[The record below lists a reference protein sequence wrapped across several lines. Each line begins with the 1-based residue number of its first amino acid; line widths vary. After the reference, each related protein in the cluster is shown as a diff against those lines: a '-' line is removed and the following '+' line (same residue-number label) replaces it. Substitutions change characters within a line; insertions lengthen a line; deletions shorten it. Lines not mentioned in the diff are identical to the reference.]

1 MTVGNYCEREL
12 ALLTRDASLQDAA
25 MMMRHY
31 HVGEVIVVDKLD
43 GKNIPMGVVTDRDFV
58 IEIMAL
64 DVDVDQI
71 SVGYIMS
78 VELITVGEDYSL
90 SDALDA
96 LDALD
101 VMQQHGVRRLPVVDS
116 NGILSGLID
125 MEIILK
131 ILCQDLGKMLA
142 LINTE
147 RNIEKCLRS

>member
-1 MTVGNYCEREL
+1 
-12 ALLTRDASLQDAA
+12 
-25 MMMRHY
+25 MMIRHY

-43 GKNIPMGVVTDRDFV
+43 GKNIPEGVVTDRDFV

-64 DVDVDQI
+64 DVDQI

-78 VELITVGEDYSL
+78 VELITVGEDYSR
-90 SDALDA
+90 SDTHG
-96 LDALD
+96 

-147 RNIEKCLRS
+147 RNIEKSLRS

>member
-1 MTVGNYCEREL
+1 M
-12 ALLTRDASLQDAA
+12 
-25 MMMRHY
+25 
-31 HVGEVIVVDKLD
+31 VDKLD
-43 GKNIPMGVVTDRDFV
+43 GKNIPMGVVADRDFV
-58 IEIMAL
+58 IKIMAL
-64 DVDVDQI
+64 DVDVDVDQI
-71 SVGYIMS
+71 SVGHIMS

-90 SDALDA
+90 SDT
-96 LDALD
+96 LD

>member
-1 MTVGNYCEREL
+1 M
-12 ALLTRDASLQDAA
+12 
-25 MMMRHY
+25 
-31 HVGEVIVVDKLD
+31 IVVDKLD
-43 GKNIPMGVVTDRDFV
+43 GKNIPVGVVTDRDLV
-58 IEIMAL
+58 IEIM

-90 SDALDA
+90 S
-96 LDALD
+96 DALD

>member
-1 MTVGNYCEREL
+1 MTVGNYCERKL

-43 GKNIPMGVVTDRDFV
+43 GKNIPVGVVTDRDFV
-58 IEIMAL
+58 IKIMAL

-71 SVGYIMS
+71 SVGHIMS

-90 SDALDA
+90 S
-96 LDALD
+96 DALD

>member
-43 GKNIPMGVVTDRDFV
+43 GKNIPVGVVTDRDFV

-64 DVDVDQI
+64 DVDQI

-78 VELITVGEDYSL
+78 VGLIKVGEDYSL
-90 SDALDA
+90 SDT

>member
-1 MTVGNYCEREL
+1 MTVGNYCERKL

-43 GKNIPMGVVTDRDFV
+43 GKNIPVGVVTDRDFV
-58 IEIMAL
+58 IKIMAL
-64 DVDVDQI
+64 DVDVDVDQI
-71 SVGYIMS
+71 SVGHIMS

-90 SDALDA
+90 S
-96 LDALD
+96 DALD

>member
-1 MTVGNYCEREL
+1 M
-12 ALLTRDASLQDAA
+12 
-25 MMMRHY
+25 
-31 HVGEVIVVDKLD
+31 IVVDKLD
-43 GKNIPMGVVTDRDFV
+43 GKNIPMGVVTDRDLV
-58 IEIMAL
+58 IEIM

-71 SVGYIMS
+71 SVGHIMS

-90 SDALDA
+90 SDT
-96 LDALD
+96 LD

>member
-31 HVGEVIVVDKLD
+31 QVGEVIVVDKLD
-43 GKNIPMGVVTDRDFV
+43 GKNIPVGAVTDRDFV
-58 IEIMAL
+58 IKIMAL

-71 SVGYIMS
+71 SVGHIMS
-78 VELITVGEDYSL
+78 VELITVGEYYSL
-90 SDALDA
+90 S
-96 LDALD
+96 DALD